1 MNMHEALITFF
12 AESRAL
18 LHDMEDALLRL
29 EEAPDDA
36 DAINAVFRAAHTIKG
51 SAGLFGLN
59 DIVAFTH
66 EAESVL
72 DLARDGRL
80 AIDEALC
87 ELLLHCRDH
96 IELLVRHAE
105 SGDALTDSA
114 RQHGQALLAR
124 LLARHGKAEATTG
137 AALTTLPTTQTE
149 AEALPR
155 DAEAPE
161 NECWHIS
168 LRFDTDVLRHGLDP
182 ASFIRYLGTFGQVVH
197 IATLH
202 EWLPPL
208 DELDPECCHLG
219 FEIQYRSDCD
229 KQAIEAA
236 FEFVRDDCQLR
247 ILPPGSRVQDYVRLI
262 HELPEDK
269 LRLGE
274 LLAACGAVTQRE
286 IDEALQE
293 QQRGALRPPLGQVL
307 VDEHV
312 VRPEVVNAALNK
324 QNDARARQSQEAM
337 FIRVH
342 ADKLDMLINQVG
354 ELVIA
359 GAGVG
364 LLAQRNK
371 DGAMQEAM
379 SSMSRLIEEV
389 RDGAMRLRMVEIGD
403 TFNRFR
409 RVVRD
414 ISKELGKDI
423 ELVITGADT
432 ELDKSVVERL
442 GDPLTHLVR
451 NAMDHGIESGEVR
464 AAAGKPAR
472 ATIELSACHEA
483 GHIVVEVRDDGA
495 GLNRERILAK
505 AVERGLV
512 DADAQLA
519 DAEVW
524 NLIFEPG
531 FSTASQISNLSGRG
545 VGMDVVKRGIEALRG
560 TVEIDSAAGLGSTIR
575 IRLPLTLA
583 IIDGFLMRVAGV
595 HQVVPLDMVLECVE
609 LSTALAPGQD
619 YFDLRGEVLPL
630 LRLREHFALQ
640 GQAGRRQ
647 NVVVVKAQGRKAG
660 LVVDELKGEFQA
672 VIKPLG
678 ELFAAVRGL
687 TGSTILGS
695 GEVALVLDV
704 PGLLDGA
711 QRARPGAPARTPRS
725 GTPAAG
731 VERVSHDPARVS
743 H

>member
-1 MNMHEALITFF
+1 MSLDLNDALQTFF

-18 LHDMEDALLRL
+18 LLDMEDALLRL
-29 EEAPDDA
+29 EDTPADA
-36 DAINAVFRAAHTIKG
+36 DALNAVFRAAHTIKG
-51 SAGLFGLN
+51 SAGLFGLGA
-59 DIVAFTH
+59 IVAFTH

-80 AIDEALC
+80 PVNEQMC
-87 ELLLHCRDH
+87 GLLLECKDH
-96 IELLVRHAE
+96 IALLVNQAE
-105 SGDALTDSA
+105 SGAEIGDDA
-114 RQHGQALLAR
+114 RQQGEVLVGR
-124 LLARHGKAEATTG
+124 LLRLHGRMD
-137 AALTTLPTTQTE
+137 AAPGSALATLPSPI
-149 AEALPR
+149 AEPLPR
-155 DAEAPE
+155 GAETHE
-161 NECWHIS
+161 GDCWHIS
-168 LRFDTDVLRHGLDP
+168 LRFDPEVLRHGMDP
-182 ASFIRYLGTFGQVVH
+182 ASFIRYLGSFGRVVR
-197 IATLH
+197 IAAVQDA
-202 EWLPPL
+202 LPPL
-208 DELDPECCHLG
+208 AQLDPECCHLG

-229 KQAIEAA
+229 KSAIEAA
-236 FEFVRDDCQLR
+236 FEFVREDCQLR
-247 ILPPGSRVQDYVRLI
+247 ILPPGSRVADYVRLI
-262 HELPEDK
+262 QELPENK
-269 LRLGE
+269 LRLGD
-274 LLAACGAVTQRE
+274 LLVSCGALTQRE
-286 IDEALQE
+286 LAGALQG
-293 QQRGALRPPLGQVL
+293 QGQPDALVRPPLGQIL
-307 VDEHV
+307 VSDQV
-312 VRPEVVNAALNK
+312 VQPEVVAAALTK
-324 QNDARARQSQEAM
+324 QSEVRARQSQEAAL
-337 FIRVH
+337 IRVH
-342 ADKLDMLINQVG
+342 ADKLDALINQVG

-371 DGAMQEAM
+371 DSAMQEAM

-389 RDGAMRLRMVEIGD
+389 RDGAMRLRMVEIGE

-414 ISKELGKDI
+414 VSKELSKDI
-423 ELVITGADT
+423 ELVINGAET

-451 NAMDHGIESGEVR
+451 NAMDHGIEPADVR
-464 AAAGKPAR
+464 AAHGKPVS
-472 ATIELSACHEA
+472 ATIELRAYHDA
-483 GHIVVEVRDDGA
+483 GHIVVEVCDDGG

-505 AVERGLV
+505 AVQRGLIS
-512 DADAQLA
+512 ADAQLA

-531 FSTASQISNLSGRG
+531 FSTAAKVSNLSGRG

-560 TVEIDSAAGLGSTIR
+560 SVEIDSVAQEGTTIR

-583 IIDGFLMRVAGV
+583 IIDGFLMRVAAV
-595 HQVVPLDMVLECVE
+595 HQVVPLDTVLECVE
-609 LSTALAPGQD
+609 IGAELPPGQD

-640 GQAGRRQ
+640 GQVGRRQ
-647 NVVVVKAQGRKAG
+647 NVVVVKALGRKAG

-704 PGLLDGA
+704 PGLLDSA
-711 QRARPGAPARTPRS
+711 QRASPSAGSRQTERTPL
-725 GTPAAG
+725 AAIAG
-731 VERVSHDPARVS
+731 PLSH
-743 H
+743 